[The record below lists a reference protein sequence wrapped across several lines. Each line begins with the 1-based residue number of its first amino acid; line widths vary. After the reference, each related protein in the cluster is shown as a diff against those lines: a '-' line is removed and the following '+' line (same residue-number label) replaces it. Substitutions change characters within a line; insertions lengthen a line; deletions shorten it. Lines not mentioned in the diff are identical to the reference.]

1 MLYLKIKLVK
11 MSLLKMIHRTT
22 GTYKTTTVA
31 GESVKAFVPYPLP
44 PENPK
49 IELTDSLKHWLDQAE
64 RALKNLN
71 LAGTLVPSLDWFI
84 YAFVRKEAVTSSQIE
99 GTQATLIDLLT
110 FEAEENQNQNPDAD
124 LEEICNYLDAIKYAR
139 GQLNDTKG
147 LPLSMRLLNAA
158 HKHLMHGVRGGTKQP
173 GAIRQSQNWIG
184 GTRPGKARFVPPPP
198 QDLAQLIG
206 DLEKYIHTEDSLPN
220 LIRIGL
226 LHVQFETI
234 HPYLDGNGRIGR
246 LLITLLLEHWKLLD
260 QPLVY
265 LSLYFKRHRDQYY
278 HHLELVR
285 TEGNWEAWTE
295 FFLKGVCEICEE
307 ATKLIGH
314 LVQIVTEDR
323 AKVIKEASS
332 SLYTLKLFELL
343 PTHPVITMPKVV
355 ALLDTTK
362 PTAMKAIATLE
373 KLKIL
378 KEKSGRKRDRI
389 FEYVDYTG
397 KLKFGTELKMYR
409 IVINY
414 AFEDFVIKDGAAE
427 YAIHAGYDFFY
438 DTLAAAESDYKKI
451 IKKLKNKPSMRG
463 AQLEVYDS
471 YFNKWD
477 LLQASALWPK
487 SDKDIPARQAS
498 DVGDNKLDLLQ
509 TILKK
514 LKLNDMPQLKI
525 RPKRRHG

>member
-1 MLYLKIKLVK
+1 MN
-11 MSLLKMIHRTT
+11 RTT
-22 GTYKTTTVA
+22 GTYKTTTVS

-49 IELTDSLKHWLDQAE
+49 IELTDSLKRWLDQADLS
-64 RALKNLN
+64 LKNLN
-71 LAGTLVPSLDWFI
+71 LAGSMVPSLDWFI

-110 FEAEENQNQNPDAD
+110 FEAEDNHSQSPDAD
-124 LEEICNYLDAIKYAR
+124 LEEVCNYLDAIKYAR
-139 GQLNDTKG
+139 SQLNDIKG
-147 LPLSMRLLNAA
+147 LPLSMRLLNET
-158 HKHLMHGVRGGTKQP
+158 HKHLMNGVRGGTKQP

-184 GTRPGKARFVPPPP
+184 GTRPGNAKFVPPPP
-198 QDLAQLIG
+198 QDLAQLIS
-206 DLEKYIHTEDSLPN
+206 DLEKYIHAKDSLPH

-246 LLITLLLEHWKLLD
+246 LLITLLFEHWKILH

-265 LSLYFKRHRDQYY
+265 LSLYFKRNRNQYY

-323 AKVIKEASS
+323 DKVLKEESS

-343 PTHPVITMPKVV
+343 PTHPVITMTKVV

-378 KEKSGRKRDRI
+378 KEKTGRKRNRI

-414 AFEDFVIKDGAAE
+414 AFEDFVIKDESAE
-427 YAIHAGYDFFY
+427 YALNAGYDFFY
-438 DTLAAAESDYKKI
+438 DSLVAAESDYKKI
-451 IKKLKNKPSMRG
+451 IKKLKNKPSMRST
-463 AQLEVYDS
+463 QLEIYDS
-471 YFNKWD
+471 HWHKWT
-477 LLQASALWPK
+477 LLQDSAMWSE
-487 SDKDIPARQAS
+487 SDKDIPTPHAS
-498 DVGDNKLDLLQ
+498 DVVGGKLVSLN

-514 LKLNDMPQLKI
+514 VKFTHTPQHKI
-525 RPKRRHG
+525 RPKHRNK

>member
-1 MLYLKIKLVK
+1 MN
-11 MSLLKMIHRTT
+11 RTT
-22 GTYKTTTVA
+22 GTYKTTTVT

-49 IELTDSLKHWLDQAE
+49 IELTASLQHWFDQAE
-64 RALKNLN
+64 LALKRLN
-71 LAGTLVPSLDWFI
+71 LAGSMVPSLDWFI

-110 FEAEENQNQNPDAD
+110 FEAEDNQSQSPDAD
-124 LEEICNYLDAIKYAR
+124 LEEVCNYLDAIKYAR
-139 GQLNDTKG
+139 GQLNDIKG
-147 LPLSMRLLNAA
+147 LPLSMRLLNET

-184 GTRPGKARFVPPPP
+184 GTRPGNAKFVPPPP
-198 QDLAQLIG
+198 QDLAQLIS
-206 DLEKYIHTEDSLPN
+206 DLEKYIHAEDSLPH

-246 LLITLLLEHWKLLD
+246 LLITLLLEHWKILD

-265 LSLYFKRHRDQYY
+265 LSLYFKRYRDQYY

-307 ATKLIGH
+307 ATLLIGH

-323 AKVIKEASS
+323 AKVLKEESS

-378 KEKSGRKRDRI
+378 KEKTGRKRDRI
-389 FEYVDYTG
+389 FEYVDYSG

-409 IVINY
+409 IVVNY

-427 YAIHAGYDFFY
+427 YVLNAGYDFFY
-438 DTLAAAESDYKKI
+438 DTLAAAECDYKKI
-451 IKKLKNKPSMRG
+451 IRKLKNKPSMRG
-463 AQLEVYDS
+463 TQLEVYDS
-471 YFNKWD
+471 HWNKWD
-477 LLQASALWPK
+477 LLQDSALW
-487 SDKDIPARQAS
+487 SENDNDIPTMHAS
-498 DVGDNKLDLLQ
+498 DVVSDKLVSLN

-514 LKLNDMPQLKI
+514 VEFNHTPQHKI
-525 RPKRRHG
+525 PPKPRNT